1 MTTLFR
7 RTDKEGKVISQ
18 NWNFSL
24 NGQRKSTGCP
34 HKREAMK
41 IAEIMLSKERT
52 HKVAGLTDEATI
64 GEVVQRYVDRQTLMS
79 DTGGNQARAFQKKLT
94 GTFPAD
100 ELYRVPNKVMPYSL
114 DPKRKW
120 SSMTNRDLD
129 LIMTNRKLE
138 GYANATINK
147 DLDYLATIQKACRKK
162 WAIKIN
168 HDLDFEDLKL
178 PVAQKFRAASQEEEQ
193 RLIDTLNPMTKMY
206 LNKCTWDK
214 APRRQR
220 LWAVDT
226 FQLLIV
232 YLDTGVR
239 SAEGRSIRWDEVD
252 TVNWVGLKIWRNKT
266 KRYDMLQMTDRLRE
280 VIQSRYKYKEV
291 RDSVYVFPHAF
302 DTDKPRTGYL
312 GALRNGIDKAGLND
326 PELVRRYGK
335 FTVHS
340 LRDSYATRLTE
351 QGIVPSEL
359 MHLLGHAN
367 EEMSMKY
374 IHMRPKDA
382 IAKGTKMRNGI
393 AGELP
398 STLDQSL
405 VDAYEGNR
413 L

>member
-1 MTTLFR
+1 MTTLFKR
-7 RTDKEGKVISQ
+7 KDASGNVISN

-24 NGQRKSTGCP
+24 NGQRKSTGCSN
-34 HKREAMK
+34 KKDAMK
-41 IAEIMLSKERT
+41 IADLLISKERT
-52 HKVAGLTDEATI
+52 HKHAGLTDEATI
-64 GEVVQRYVDRQTLMS
+64 GEAVQLYVDRQSLMS
-79 DTGGNQARAFQKKLT
+79 LTGKLQAEAFQKKIC

-100 ELYRVPNKVMPYSL
+100 RLYKVPNKLMPFSL
-114 DPKRKW
+114 KPSRLW
-120 SSMTNRDLD
+120 SSLTNRDIDLLMTNRQ
-129 LIMTNRKLE
+129 KE

-147 DLDYLATIQKACRKK
+147 EIDYLATIQKACKKK
-162 WAIKIN
+162 WAIRIN
-168 HDLDFEDLKL
+168 HELDFSDLKL
-178 PVAQKFRAASQEEEQ
+178 KTKKKFRAASVEEEQ
-193 RLIDTLNPMTKMY
+193 RLIDTLNPLTKVY
-206 LNKCTWDK
+206 LNNCTWDR
-214 APRRQR
+214 APRNQR

-232 YLDTGVR
+232 FLDTGVR

-266 KRYDMLQMTDRLRE
+266 QRFDILQMTDRLRE
-280 VIQSRYKYKEV
+280 VIQSRYKYKDV
-291 RDSVYVFPHAF
+291 RKSKYVFPHAF
-302 DTDKPRTGYL
+302 DTDQPRTGNL
-312 GALRNGIDKAGLND
+312 DALRNGINKAGLNE

-374 IHMRPKDA
+374 IHMRPRDA
-382 IAKGTKMRNGI
+382 IAKGTALRNSI
-393 AGELP
+393 AGDLP
-398 STLDQSL
+398 SGLNKTL
-405 VDAYEGNR
+405 VDAYEEIR